1 MIPGLFVALILAS
14 YLSGQ
19 VCLRLGL
26 PQVVP
31 MYLIGSGFR
40 TFGIYDDFVNW
51 TVFANLRYLAVTV
64 ILVKS
69 GLAMNIDVAKNYKSQ
84 VRCLISIAIHY
95 TCGFSYR
102 EIAFLTISG
111 IPKATVQ
118 SFCFIVSLTSCLTM
132 SLIFSFIV
140 SLTSSSIMSLS
151 FCFIVCSNPCLTE
164 KNDLHV
170 VYASRLCDR
179 HSDFDDLGVTTTWS
193 LTWEDVAT
201 HLSKPFE
208 ISDQRHE
215 KRDSEKATSNHDALS
230 SAEDPLA
237 LTPRSRISTSGLK
250 TTIHSPCHVPDVKG
264 FIHVELS
271 IHTNANRLMHII
283 SPFHRL
289 RTGRDPLKVTAQ
301 RNTEKG
307 CTAISLY
314 LSRIT
319 TGTSNSTHVVF
330 FPDLLRIAP
339 NTPVSLR
346 CSAFIRFLSAIPYRE
361 TRDATK
367 PEDNPSHATYAP
379 DCIKTRKIEA
389 TSKLGSHHG
398 DEFSSFSL
406 LYSPYLESPVA
417 GMDDVLHDDGLLSKA
432 KGGTHVFE
440 KTLHSLLEGSSFVA
454 SSLIRML
461 ETFDNIQFYS
471 HSQSDES
478 YVSCSYE
485 RNNTCKLQVKGED
498 VLVGTRS
505 QGGGLYKLALKT
517 VYPNHEPVDINS
529 LTTRDTLQLYHER
542 FGHQNK
548 RHVRSILARELGINV
563 KLDSELCEACMYGKS
578 PMELWTGK
586 KPSVKHL
593 KIIGSECYVHVPKQ
607 QRTKLSKKAV
617 KGVLVGYE
625 NTEGY
630 RVWCK
635 ETNRIL
641 RSRDVIFDEKPLKSE
656 NKLLPERQTS
666 KDFEVDEADKS
677 ETEDDSG
684 NEDLEDSTDE
694 IERVLRNRSTLKKP
708 LRFEDLVMEAITGMN
723 EYKEPQTY
731 YQAVNSQNRTEWEEA
746 MKSEMDSLAA
756 NKTWIMAKL
765 PPGKKA
771 LRCRWVFRVKTN
783 PDGSVDRYKARLV
796 IKGFSQKKGID
807 YEETFSPVAKTGT
820 IRCLL
825 SVAANEDMV
834 LGQFDVSTAF
844 LYGDLEEEIFMVQPE
859 GFEDGTNRVCHLKKS
874 LYGLKQAPRCW
885 NKRVVDYLK
894 KIGFKAS
901 DADPCL
907 FIRQNGTEKV
917 LIALYVDD
925 GLIAASSTKLKDEFL
940 EEMRREFKITT
951 KAASYFLGVEIV
963 QEDGKITVNQAAYV
977 RNILQ
982 KFGMENCKP
991 VSTPMVKEDKA
1002 ADQETKDTGVPEEGP
1017 KFPYRQAVG
1026 ALMYLMVSTRPDIAF
1041 SVGVVSRSLENPTE
1055 SDIVKVK
1062 RIFRYLR
1069 GTANYGL
1076 TYKRGQDSMRLIGY
1090 SDADHG
1096 GDGETGRSTSG
1107 VLCLYS
1113 GGAVSW
1119 LSQRQASVAI
1129 STTEAEIVAASEGAK
1144 ELVWLKRLLESMV
1157 GRIETPQLEIDN
1169 EAALKLAKNPEY
1181 HRRTKHIRIRHFFVR
1196 ELVIEEEIQ
1205 VKKVDTNLQVADIL
1219 TKALH
1224 QPRHRE
1230 LCQRMGLN
1238 RKSGERACFRGRVIM
1253 RFHTR
1258 ELATPPSNYSF
1269 AIFQR
1274 MSDQRAKKA
1283 LS

>member
-1 MIPGLFVALILAS
+1 MEIAKGINIGLLEGKSNWLTWKYKVTVLLRKIPFGLDLVEGRFQKPEAPSPDCSALDRKKFEKDMDSFNKADCDALLA
-14 YLSGQ
+14 LTTNMTEDTLQKVMRFSGAKE
-19 VCLRLGL
+19 VWEELLRLYDGISEDKAYDL
-26 PQVVP
+26 C
-31 MYLIGSGFR
+31 M
-40 TFGIYDDFVNW
+40 TFFGYQK
-51 TVFANLRYLAVTV
+51 LAE
-64 ILVKS
+64 
-69 GLAMNIDVAKNYKSQ
+69 D
-84 VRCLISIAIHY
+84 
-95 TCGFSYR
+95 
-102 EIAFLTISG
+102 
-111 IPKATVQ
+111 
-118 SFCFIVSLTSCLTM
+118 
-132 SLIFSFIV
+132 
-140 SLTSSSIMSLS
+140 
-151 FCFIVCSNPCLTE
+151 
-164 KNDLHV
+164 
-170 VYASRLCDR
+170 
-179 HSDFDDLGVTTTWS
+179 
-193 LTWEDVAT
+193 DVAT
-201 HLSKPFE
+201 HMSKLKNIWNNLKNE
-208 ISDQRHE
+208 ISKDSSGQNYNLPEIFLICKILGTLPENYFSFKSSWLLVAKADRTVENLTNQLCAFERALNE
-215 KRDSEKATSNHDALS
+215 KEGMSCGNQEILYVKETAKNSKVKKPKELICKYCNGKNHIVRKCPKWKADGRPPKPPHA
-230 SAEDPLA
+230 SA
-237 LTPRSRISTSGLK
+237 
-250 TTIHSPCHVPDVKG
+250 
-264 FIHVELS
+264 
-271 IHTNANRLMHII
+271 N
-283 SPFHRL
+283 
-289 RTGRDPLKVTAQ
+289 
-301 RNTEKG
+301 
-307 CTAISLY
+307 
-314 LSRIT
+314 
-319 TGTSNSTHVVF
+319 
-330 FPDLLRIAP
+330 
-339 NTPVSLR
+339 
-346 CSAFIRFLSAIPYRE
+346 
-361 TRDATK
+361 
-367 PEDNPSHATYAP
+367 
-379 DCIKTRKIEA
+379 
-389 TSKLGSHHG
+389 
-398 DEFSSFSL
+398 FS
-406 LYSPYLESPVA
+406 
-417 GMDDVLHDDGLLSKA
+417 
-432 KGGTHVFE
+432 
-440 KTLHSLLEGSSFVA
+440 EGSSQMFMLAETGEVLGSYGDDDSWFVDNGA
-454 SSLIRML
+454 TNHVTPHKNVFKTF
-461 ETFDNIQFYS
+461 ETFVTP
-471 HSQSDES
+471 HSVTTANNEAVEAVGKGSVEVEAEAGGKRRRIVLQSVWLVPKIRKNLFSTLSAQDS
-478 YVSCSYE
+478 LPSSIFVSTSK
-485 RNNTCKLQVKGED
+485 TCKLQVKGED

-548 RHVRSILARELGINV
+548 RHVRSILARELDINV
-563 KLDSELCEACMYGKS
+563 KLDSELCEACMYGKAHRKKFGTRPRATKPGELIHTDVGGPFLRSLHGNYRYYVIFKDDFTKFRFVYFMREKSEVPSKLEQMLEETKVTGHIVEELLSDNGGEFDSEAIRKILRKNGIKQRLTMPYTPEQNGCSERENRTLIETARTLMHSRAKLPQGLWSELANTARYILNLTGPTTVVGKS

-666 KDFEVDEADKS
+666 EDFEVDEADKS
-677 ETEDDSG
+677 ETEDDSE

-694 IERVLRNRSTLKKP
+694 IERVLRNRSTFKKP

-1002 ADQETKDTGVPEEGP
+1002 ADQKTKDTGVPEEGP

-1069 GTANYGL
+1069 GTA
-1076 TYKRGQDSMRLIGY
+1076 DSP
-1090 SDADHG
+1090 
-1096 GDGETGRSTSG
+1096 T
-1107 VLCLYS
+1107 
-1113 GGAVSW
+1113 
-1119 LSQRQASVAI
+1119 
-1129 STTEAEIVAASEGAK
+1129 SEGKTA
-1144 ELVWLKRLLESMV
+1144 
-1157 GRIETPQLEIDN
+1157 
-1169 EAALKLAKNPEY
+1169 
-1181 HRRTKHIRIRHFFVR
+1181 
-1196 ELVIEEEIQ
+1196 
-1205 VKKVDTNLQVADIL
+1205 
-1219 TKALH
+1219 
-1224 QPRHRE
+1224 
-1230 LCQRMGLN
+1230 
-1238 RKSGERACFRGRVIM
+1238 
-1253 RFHTR
+1253 
-1258 ELATPPSNYSF
+1258 
-1269 AIFQR
+1269 
-1274 MSDQRAKKA
+1274 
-1283 LS
+1283 